1 MKNALFFLFVIF
13 LLAGCT
19 QQIQQQAP
27 QAGSQETIS
36 QVKVSFAVND
46 GENNILEKTVEVE
59 KGTIALD
66 ALREATEVKGKQYEF
81 GFFVESI
88 AGVEAGQSHYWA
100 IYVDNVYAEK
110 GIDQIV
116 LDKDANLRFVL
127 EEIREF

>member
-1 MKNALFFLFVIF
+1 MDKLFPIIFAALLI
-13 LLAGCT
+13 AGCT
-19 QQIQQQAP
+19 QQVQTENQLP
-27 QAGSQETIS
+27 LPKDTTIA
-36 QVKVSFAVND
+36 VSFAVND
-46 GENNILEKTVEVE
+46 GAENILEKIVEVE
-59 KGTIALD
+59 NGTIALE
-66 ALREATEVKGKQYEF
+66 ALRQATDVGGKQYGF

-116 LDKDANLRFVL
+116 LEKDTNLRFVL

>member
-1 MKNALFFLFVIF
+1 MDKLFPIIFAALLI
-13 LLAGCT
+13 AGCA
-19 QQIQQQAP
+19 QQVQTENQLP
-27 QAGSQETIS
+27 SSKDTTIA
-36 QVKVSFAVND
+36 VSFAVND
-46 GENNILEKTVEVE
+46 GAENILEKTLEVE

-66 ALREATEVKGKQYEF
+66 ALRQATVVGGKQYEF
-81 GFFVESI
+81 GFFIESI

-116 LDKDANLRFVL
+116 LDKGTNLRFVL